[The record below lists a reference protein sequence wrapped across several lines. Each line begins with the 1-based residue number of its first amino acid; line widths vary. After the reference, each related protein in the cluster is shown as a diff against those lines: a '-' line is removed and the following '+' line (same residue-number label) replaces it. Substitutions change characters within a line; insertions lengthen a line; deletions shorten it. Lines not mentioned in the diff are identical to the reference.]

1 MKTILHLIETSGP
14 GGAERMLISLV
25 EALPKHEYRSL
36 VCLLKEGW
44 LNQELQRRGVETV
57 VIPQPRSVD
66 VNWLWAVWHLVRTRH
81 IDLMH
86 SHEFAMNTYGSL
98 ISLIA
103 GIPQIATVHG
113 KNYYYKRWY
122 RRLAY
127 RFVARH
133 GRMVAVS
140 EDCRRF
146 LSDNVGVPLEKIL
159 TIYNGIP
166 TERYEP
172 SSSIRTDIRSAL
184 GVTSDQPVIG
194 TVGNLYPVK
203 GQTYLVQA
211 MSVIVRHWPDCR
223 LIIAGRGELESVLKR
238 EAKELGIERNV
249 MFLGY
254 RPDVPELLQAVDIF
268 VLPSLSEG
276 LSLSILEAMAAAKPV
291 VATAVGG
298 NPEVILNS
306 ETGYL
311 VPSANPAAL
320 AEKIIALLQDPLLA
334 QEIGM
339 NSRARVMQHFSLS
352 AMVNRYLNQYAE
364 RLGSIP
370 PRRTLTHGQ

>member
-36 VCLLKEGW
+36 ICLLKEGW
-44 LNQELQRRGVETV
+44 LYDEFRRRGFETV
-57 VIPQPRSVD
+57 VIPQQRTVD
-66 VNWLWAVWHLVRTRH
+66 VSWLWAVRHLVRAQRV
-81 IDLMH
+81 DLMH

-98 ISLIA
+98 VSLIA

-127 RFVARH
+127 RFVARR

-146 LSDNVGVPLEKIL
+146 ISDKVGVPLQRIS

-172 SSSIRTDIRSAL
+172 SSAVRANIRSAL
-184 GVTSDQPVIG
+184 GMIRDQPVVG

-203 GQTYLVQA
+203 GQTFLLQA
-211 MSVIVRHWPDCR
+211 MSSVVRHWPDCR
-223 LIIAGRGELESVLKR
+223 LIIAGRGDLESALKN

-249 MFLGY
+249 LFLGY
-254 RPDVPELLQAVDIF
+254 RADIPELLQAMDVF

-298 NPEVILNS
+298 NPEVIVDS
-306 ETGYL
+306 KIGYL
-311 VPSANPAAL
+311 VPPGNPGAL

-334 QEIGM
+334 HKIGK

-352 AMVNRYLNQYAE
+352 AMVNRYLMQYAE
-364 RLGSIP
+364 LLGYE
-370 PRRTLTHGQ
+370 

>member
-36 VCLLKEGW
+36 ICLLKEGW
-44 LNQELQRRGVETV
+44 LNDELRRRGFETV
-57 VIPQPRSVD
+57 IIPQPRTVD
-66 VNWLWAVWHLVRTRH
+66 VSWLWAVWDMVRDRRV
-81 IDLMH
+81 DLMH

-98 ISLIA
+98 VSLIT
-103 GIPQIATVHG
+103 GVPQIATVHG
-113 KNYYYKRWY
+113 KNYYYKRWD

-140 EDCRRF
+140 EDCRKF
-146 LSDNVGVPLEKIL
+146 LSDNVGVPRENIL

-166 TERYEP
+166 IEQHEQ
-172 SSSIRTDIRSAL
+172 SNSIRTKVRAAL
-184 GVTSDQPVIG
+184 GISLDQPVIG

-203 GQTYLVQA
+203 GQTFLLQA
-211 MSVIVRHWPDCR
+211 MSGIVRHWPDCR
-223 LIIAGRGELESVLKR
+223 LIIVGRGELESTLKR

-249 MFLGY
+249 LFLGY
-254 RPDVPELLQAVDIF
+254 RPDVPELLQAMDVF

-276 LSLSILEAMAAAKPV
+276 LSLSILEAMAAGKPV

-298 NPEVILNS
+298 NPEVILDS

-311 VPSANPAAL
+311 VPSANPGAL

-334 QEIGM
+334 HEIGK
-339 NSRARVMQHFSLS
+339 NSRTRVMQHFSLS
-352 AMVNRYLNQYAE
+352 AMVNRYLMQYAE
-364 RLGSIP
+364 LLGSTPHIA
-370 PRRTLTHGQ
+370 L

>member
-36 VCLLKEGW
+36 ICLIKGGW
-44 LNQELQRRGVETV
+44 LNDELRQRGFETV
-57 VIPQPRSVD
+57 VIPQPRTVD
-66 VNWLWAVWHLVRTRH
+66 VSWLWAVRHLVRAQRV
-81 IDLMH
+81 DLMH
-86 SHEFAMNTYGSL
+86 SHEYAMNAYGSL
-98 ISLIA
+98 VSLIA

-127 RFVARH
+127 RFVARR

-146 LSDNVGVPLEKIL
+146 LSDKVGVPLQRIS

-166 TERYEP
+166 TERYKP
-172 SSSIRTDIRSAL
+172 SSAVRVNIRLAL
-184 GVTSDQPVIG
+184 GMTTDQPVVG

-203 GQTYLVQA
+203 GQTFLLQA
-211 MSVIVRHWPDCR
+211 MSSVVRHWPDCR
-223 LIIAGRGELESVLKR
+223 LIIAGRGDLESALKN

-249 MFLGY
+249 LFLGY
-254 RPDVPELLQAVDIF
+254 RPDVSELLQAMDVF

-276 LSLSILEAMAAAKPV
+276 LSLSILEAMAAGTPV

-298 NPEVILNS
+298 NPEIILDGQ
-306 ETGYL
+306 TGHL
-311 VPSANPAAL
+311 VPPGSGDAL
-320 AEKIIALLQDPLLA
+320 AEKILHLLENPTLA
-334 QEIGM
+334 REVGQR
-339 NSRARVMQHFSLS
+339 SRLHVMQQFSLS
-352 AMVNRYLNQYAE
+352 QMVNRYLLQYVE
-364 RLGSIP
+364 LLGGENA
-370 PRRTLTHGQ
+370 TGAQG

>member
-25 EALPKHEYRSL
+25 ESLPKHEYRSL
-36 VCLLKEGW
+36 ICLLKEGW
-44 LNQELQRRGVETV
+44 LNDELRRRGFETV
-57 VIPQPRSVD
+57 IIPQPRSVD
-66 VNWLWAVWHLVRTRH
+66 VNWLWAVWNMVRARRV
-81 IDLMH
+81 DLMH
-86 SHEFAMNTYGSL
+86 SHEFAMNTYGGL
-98 ISLIA
+98 ISLIT

-113 KNYYYKRWY
+113 KNYYYKRWH

-146 LSDNVGVPLEKIL
+146 LSDNVGVPLKNIL

-166 TERYEP
+166 TEGYQP
-172 SSSIRTDIRSAL
+172 SSSIRANIRSAL
-184 GVTSDQPVIG
+184 RVISDQPVIG

-203 GQTYLVQA
+203 GQTFLLQA
-211 MSVIVRHWPDCR
+211 MSAIVRHRPDCW
-223 LIIAGRGELESVLKR
+223 LIIAGRGDLESTLKR

-249 MFLGY
+249 LFLGY
-254 RPDVPELLQAVDIF
+254 RADVTELLQAMDVF

-276 LSLSILEAMAAAKPV
+276 LSLSILEAMAAGKPV

-298 NPEVILNS
+298 NPEIILDGQ
-306 ETGYL
+306 TGYL
-311 VPSANPAAL
+311 VLPGNADAL
-320 AEKIIALLQDPLLA
+320 AEKILQLLEKPTHAREVGQR
-334 QEIGM
+334 
-339 NSRARVMQHFSLS
+339 SRLHVMQEFSLS
-352 AMVNRYLNQYAE
+352 RMVNRYLLLYVELLSGGNATGAQ
-364 RLGSIP
+364 R
-370 PRRTLTHGQ
+370 